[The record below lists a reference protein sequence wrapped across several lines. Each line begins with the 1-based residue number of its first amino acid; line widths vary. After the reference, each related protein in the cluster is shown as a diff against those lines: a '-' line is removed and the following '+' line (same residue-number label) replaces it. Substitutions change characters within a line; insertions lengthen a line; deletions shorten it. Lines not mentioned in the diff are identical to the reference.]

1 MKKLQKLKLQ
11 KNKQRIRP
19 REQQLKQKPLAN
31 QMLLNEENLVSK
43 KASAPHRQ
51 THAKKIVTEMIDH
64 LDVAAETK
72 ADDLAN

>member
-19 REQQLKQKPLAN
+19 REQQLKQKPLPN

-43 KASAPHRQ
+43 KARAPHRQ
-51 THAKKIVTEMIDH
+51 AHVKKIVTEMRDH
-64 LDVAAETK
+64 LGVAAETK
-72 ADDLAN
+72 ADDPAN